1 MSVDTNT
8 PNGASKDLYANNP
21 DKGNIETNFLALE
34 ERDPQRG
41 ENESDDAGANSSVVP
56 VEVGTMDT
64 NRIQTVGYVGIPV
77 VNVPAKEDYD
87 KRKAEL
93 KERAEKSKAEHDRN
107 NDGID
112 DRNQ

>member
-1 MSVDTNT
+1 MSENTNT

-21 DKGNIETNFLALE
+21 DKENIEVNFLALE

-41 ENESDDAGANSSVVP
+41 ENDSDAAGSNTSVVP
-56 VEVGTMDT
+56 VEIGTIETD
-64 NRIQTVGYVGIPV
+64 RAAKVGYVGIPV
-77 VNVPAKEDYD
+77 INVPYKGEYG
-87 KRKAEL
+87 KRKDAIKKRAEL
-93 KERAEKSKAEHDRN
+93 SQEDHDRN